1 MIEMINKV
9 MFYFKLILLL
19 LVFTLT
25 LYILFSMYDYY
36 KTGFWNLI
44 LISLPLLL
52 SLIMFVLSF
61 FFKVGDDKTLFN
73 VGCILALIAIL
84 IIDYRSIFDKNMVLW
99 VKGKINFYYFQ
110 NQITQIKILC
120 YSIFIGNLVLF
131 YQKRYLIK

>member
-52 SLIMFVLSF
+52 SLIMFVISF

-99 VKGKINFYYFQ
+99 VKGEINFYYFQ

>member
-99 VKGKINFYYFQ
+99 VKGEINFYYFQ